1 MYNEFNV
8 FDQGNSYLDFQYPL
22 LDQSLFRPHEGLGG
36 LRSSLLGVEKFEV
49 PALTPTTIT
58 ANFVIHS
65 NFSGVHSLVDPL
77 VGTSPVVNTEAI
89 NLALLQL
96 GQSFDD
102 FLQKPNFIDSL
113 QVVFGS
119 GWQLQTATAL
129 IKDLAQGQNLPSIE
143 VVKGQEL
150 QAQGA
155 FSQQTNTIYLAQEF
169 VEQNPTNAIAT
180 VLTEEL
186 GHYIDSQL
194 NPVDTP
200 GDEGQLFAAIVDG
213 IELTPSQLQAIKA
226 EDDHKIVTINGQT
239 LLVEQSVNEIVGTA
253 GRDVLT
259 GTPLRDRIIA
269 GVGADLITGGLG
281 ADTFVYQS
289 IRDAGDIIKDFELR
303 LDVIDLS
310 QVLNGFGYQGLNP
323 IADGYIKFS
332 SYTGGTIILID
343 SDGKGSLSP
352 RPYIYVEKVT
362 PNDLSSYPSHFIPNP
377 GEPPQIEANLV
388 NDTGVSESDR
398 LSFDPTIRGKV
409 TATSNLI
416 SLKAGLNNQAVTVD
430 IFDTLQPDGSF
441 NLTTAR
447 LRQIN
452 GGSLNDGAYTLK
464 LQATDNKGNI
474 SSVYSFNFVLDTT
487 APILNL
493 QLDPNFDSAP
503 LGDLQTSFETVNLVG
518 ATEANLTVNLPQI
531 GVSSTSNNLGEFT
544 FSNIS
549 LTPGSNLFTVVA
561 KDLAGNQGEFS
572 QTFQRLV
579 QPINTA
585 PTNLSLNPASS
596 AENVPDNNIIGT
608 FITTD
613 IDVADTHTYSLVTGE
628 GGTDNTAFVIV
639 DNQLRIKQSPDFETK
654 SAYSVRVRTTDV
666 GGLFSDKAF
675 SITITNVNEVATD
688 ILLDGDTVEENADGA
703 VIGTI
708 SVIDPDTISA
718 FINNTVT
725 VNDDRFEVVNNNG
738 SLKLKLKD
746 GRSLNYEV
754 ETTIPLTLTATDV
767 SDSSLTYS
775 KNFTIN
781 VTDVNEN
788 VQLPTLSAFVVND
801 TGVSNSDRL
810 TQDPTVRGQTT
821 DATTLQG
828 NLNGNGFVDISDALN
843 EDGSFTISLE
853 QYDVLS
859 NGALPDGDYTLE
871 LKVKNSTGQESEIV
885 TISFTLD
892 LTPPPVTFGL
902 APGSDTG
909 VLGDR
914 ITSDR
919 FVTLVGQT
927 QPGLT
932 VALLETQQTTTADSQ
947 GNFSFTDVPMPVA
960 GKAPFTIVAVD
971 AAGNQGRS
979 QEFLTREGINGAP
992 EITSIPES
1000 IFDTAQQTTYT
1011 YQIVATDPDGDDLT
1025 YTLLNAPLGTEIDEN
1040 RVLSFT
1046 PSADLKPFYEFTV
1059 EVSDGRGG
1067 TDIQTF
1073 TVEVP
1078 AFANFGTIR
1087 GIKWNDLNGNG
1098 VRDNELVQGANPD
1111 VVYVL
1116 DVSGSADFGF
1126 VGSPIGDFNGDGLEN
1141 TRLDA
1146 EIAAFIAL
1154 NQQLNS
1160 QGLGDRAQVAI
1171 VVYSGFAANA
1181 DMDLG
1186 ANGLQIT
1193 TTLGADSNS
1202 DGTTDVEEILRSI
1215 RSGAFGVGNFTGTN
1229 PEIALQKVEETFAS
1243 IGTQTGNGNVI
1254 FLTDGEQNRGG
1265 SIVDEVER
1273 LKAQGF
1279 NLSAFGV
1286 GNDASLSVIQT
1297 IDPDGTKF
1305 TSIDDI
1311 LDAFGGIGEGS
1322 RSVLEPG
1329 LAGVSIYLD
1338 INNNGI
1344 LDPGEP
1350 VQITAQDDP
1359 STLDID
1365 ETGQYEFNNLAPGT
1379 YIVREIIPD
1388 GFEQTFPLRNI
1399 TRTGDGYADIILEF
1413 VSGGNAPSPL
1423 IEPYGSTGGL
1433 PSGSLFNGNGRYTV
1447 EPVNPEV
1454 ILGAPPPSPIIG
1466 RNPEVDWLALPLGSY
1481 VTVGFTDEVIIDGP
1495 GDDIFIRSFDPQDSA
1510 NEFADVFVSSDG
1522 VNFEFLGTV
1531 NERGLVSLDLADINF
1546 TKPVT
1551 AVRVQG
1557 VDNRGT
1563 SPGFDLIGVEVL
1575 PGSIASPDFYT
1586 VQLEAGE
1593 IVENIDFGNVQIA
1606 INQDPIITSTPIIE
1620 AVVGQPYEYLVRAND
1635 PDGDPLTFS
1644 LNQAPEGM
1652 VIDPQTGRISY
1663 TPPITAITSNFDTS
1677 DSQIRPGADNQATFT
1692 NISQFNFTDAIS
1704 DYAIGEG
1711 FNVFTNLPV
1720 GPVFRS
1726 AVSFDLSSLSSQVTS
1741 AKLQLLKNRTS
1752 GDPIETLGL
1761 FEVITDINQLYTN
1774 RIGLV
1779 SPQIFEDL
1787 GTGRSY
1793 GTFDVA
1799 TGGNPDE
1806 ILEFELNET
1815 AIAAI
1820 NAASGDFFSI
1830 GLALLSANPNN
1841 TTQAAEYLFAFSG
1854 SAGIQRLVLETQNE
1868 ETVEI
1873 LVNDGK
1879 GGEAIQNYT
1888 LSIVESSDNQ
1898 PPVITSTP
1906 TISIALGETYEY
1918 QIEATDPNADSLT
1931 YSLINFPDGMEID
1944 EFGKI
1949 TWIPTQIGEF
1959 TLEIAVS
1966 DGRGGSDTQIYRI
1979 EVVRDLAEDTE
1990 APQINFGF
1998 NSTVLK
2004 LGETLNL
2011 QIQGLDNVG
2020 LADLDVSFNGDSL
2033 VLTPNT
2039 VTNGLINTAS
2049 ITPNTTGVF
2058 EVVATATDF
2067 AGNTVTKTISVRVI
2081 NPNDTQAPITELDL
2095 SGFDPLNPVISELT
2109 DIVGTINDP
2118 DLEFYRVELAPV
2130 SLINL
2135 SNPTAND
2142 PDYITI
2148 AEGRANVDNGVL
2160 AQIDPSLYRNDSYY
2174 IRVYTQDYSGNA
2186 NVQGVVLGINSQN
2199 KPGRFALEF
2208 TDLSIPLTGI
2218 PIEIQRRYDSLDA
2231 KFSGD
2236 FGYGWSL
2243 GFQDAQIQEA
2253 SSTGVDLSRDDFFGG
2268 NSFTVGT
2275 RVTLTTPDGRRV
2287 GFTFNPIPD
2296 GGGFLG
2302 VRYKPNF
2309 TPDAGVYDRLE
2320 VDYTPLTVRG
2330 NGSTGL
2336 YVFGFTYNPSQ
2347 YRLITKDG
2355 TTYRYDQYQGLL
2367 DITDRNGN
2375 KLTYTDAG
2383 IFSSTGQ
2390 SVNFNRDAQGRI
2402 AEIIDPAGKAIL
2414 YGYDAKGNLVS
2425 VTDQAGLVSRHTYL
2439 TNPNY
2444 LEQIID
2450 PRGKAVIRTE
2460 YDAKGRV
2467 KATKDALGNTISSD
2481 YNVSAGGSTITQLDA
2496 LGNTTT
2502 TIRDSRGN
2510 VISVIN
2516 PLGAVTQLNYDA
2528 NNNPISITDSRGF
2541 STTRTFDTRGNVSSI
2556 TDALGNTRS
2565 FTYDQFNNIT
2575 SETDPLGRITRFV
2588 YNAKGNLVELIDAT
2602 GTSNTFAYDNIGRV
2616 SSFNDANGNTTTFGY
2631 NGTTLGKPTQVTFPD
2646 GSTQQ
2651 IQYNQFGQISRLV
2664 DENGSATEYV
2674 TDDVGRLIVKRDA
2687 LGNETKY
2694 TYDAQLIT
2702 SVIDPLGNTVKFEY
2716 DDAGRLIRQIDPF
2729 NGVTEFGYDA
2739 LGRRVSETDPLGRTT
2754 TTTYR
2759 EDGLITAITDGN
2771 GSTTSFEYDLAGN
2784 QTAVIDPLGNRT
2796 SFGYDALGRQVRKID
2811 PLGNV
2816 GTYAYDAVN
2825 NLIQI
2830 IDRNNRQ
2837 RTFTYDGV
2845 NRLVQENWLNNSTPI
2860 RTINF
2865 TYDAV
2870 GNLVRATDA
2879 DSAFAFNYDSR
2890 DRVTQV
2896 NQTGVSGLAPVTLNY
2911 TYDATG
2917 NRASVSDNFGV
2928 RVNSTYDVRNLLTSQ
2943 TWQGTGIDPA
2953 RVNYFYDSRGDRT
2966 QIQRFSNLAGT
2977 QLVGSTTFNYDALQR
2992 LTGIT
2997 HSNGTGSTLAN
3008 YSYNYNLASFLN
3020 SETYKGQTTNYTYD
3034 RANQLTNADRSLLP
3048 DENYTYDANGN
3059 PRGSSFV
3066 VGANNQ
3072 ILSDGQFNYTYDKE
3086 GNLATKSNIATGV
3099 ATTYNYDFRN
3109 RLVGVVDRNV
3119 SGNISQSVEFKYD
3132 AFDRRISKTVNG
3144 QTTYFVN
3151 DGDELWAELNPV
3163 GEIISRYL
3171 QGADVDE
3178 LIARYRPGEGTSWYL
3193 TDRLGTIRDMV
3204 NAVGNLV
3211 NSINYDSF
3219 GEILGQTNPSVGDR
3233 FTFAG
3238 REFDSETG
3246 LYYNRARYYDANL
3259 GRFISQDPIGFAGED
3274 FNLYRYVGNN
3284 PVNATDAFGFIAA
3297 LEYSSILRETV
3308 SGPTGSVI
3316 GSLIGFLQG
3325 FGATNLVFISNILEI
3340 ANAGGDPIA
3349 EWGNAIKRTEEKL
3362 KEIKDNLSR
3371 LEALDNEEGLVKGFV
3386 TGAGYDIVKLEWN
3399 IFPKKVDRVAK
3410 FFGPELSISDG
3421 FSPVSGKL
3429 APVTKKPASLS
3440 IKGGGFKQG
3449 YEAGLLYL
3457 EVIAAP
3463 N

>member
-8 FDQGNSYLDFQYPL
+8 FDQGNSSLDFQYPL
-22 LDQSLFRPHEGLGG
+22 LDQSLFPSPERLRERPSGLM
-36 LRSSLLGVEKFEV
+36 RVDNIEIPS
-49 PALTPTTIT
+49 LTPTTL
-58 ANFVIHS
+58 APNFAIHS
-65 NFSGVHSLVDPL
+65 NFSGLHSLVDPL
-77 VGTSPVVNTEAI
+77 VGTSPVVNREAI
-89 NLALLQL
+89 NLALSQV
-96 GQSFDD
+96 GQSFED
-102 FLQKPNFIDSL
+102 FLQKPNYIDSL
-113 QVVFGS
+113 QVAFGS
-119 GWQLQTATAL
+119 GWQQETATAL
-129 IKDLAQGQNLPSIE
+129 IKDLAQGQNLLAIE
-143 VVKGQEL
+143 VVTGQEL
-150 QAQGA
+150 EAQGA

-169 VEQNPTNAIAT
+169 VQQNPTNAIAT

-200 GDEGQLFAAIVDG
+200 GDEGELFAAIVDG
-213 IELTPSQLQAIKA
+213 VELTPGQLQAIKV

-239 LLVEQSVNEIVGTA
+239 LLVEQSVNEIVGTG

-259 GTPLRDRIIA
+259 GTPLSDRII
-269 GVGADLITGGLG
+269 GGTGADIITGGLG
-281 ADTFVYQS
+281 ADVFVYQS
-289 IRDAGDIIKDFELR
+289 IRDAGDTIKDFELR
-303 LDVIDLS
+303 QDVIDVS
-310 QVLNGFGYQGLNP
+310 QVLSSFGYQGLNP

-332 SYTGGTIILID
+332 TYTGGTIILID
-343 SDGKGSLSP
+343 SDGTGSLSA
-352 RPYIYVEKVT
+352 RPYIYVENVT
-362 PNDLSSYPSHFIPNP
+362 PNDLSSYSSHFIPNP

-388 NDTGVSESDR
+388 NDTGVSDSDR
-398 LSFDPTIRGKV
+398 LTFDPTINGKV
-409 TATSNLI
+409 TATSNLV
-416 SLKAGLNNQAVTVD
+416 SLKAGLNNQPVTVD
-430 IFDTLQPDGSF
+430 IFDTLQPDGTFS
-441 NLTTAR
+441 LTSAR

-464 LQATDNKGNI
+464 LQAIDNKGNI

-487 APILNL
+487 APNLNL
-493 QLDPNFDSAP
+493 QLDPDFDSAP
-503 LGDLQTSFETVNLVG
+503 VGDLQTNFETVNLVG
-518 ATEANLTVNLPQI
+518 TTEANLIVSLQQT
-531 GVSSTSNNLGEFT
+531 GVSNTSNNLGQ
-544 FSNIS
+544 FSFADIS
-549 LTPGSNLFTVVA
+549 LTQGNNLFTVVA

-579 QPINTA
+579 QPVNAA
-585 PTNLSLNPASS
+585 PTNLSLIPASS
-596 AENVPDNNIIGT
+596 AENVPDNTTIGT
-608 FITTD
+608 FTTTD
-613 IDVADTHTYSLVTGE
+613 PDVGDTHTYSLVAGE
-628 GGTDNTAFVIV
+628 GDTDNTAFTIV
-639 DNQLRIKQSPDFETK
+639 GNELRINDSPNFETK
-654 SAYSVRVRTTDV
+654 SSYSIRVRTTDA
-666 GGLFSDKAF
+666 GGLSYEQVFNIS
-675 SITITNVNEVATD
+675 ITNVNEAPTD
-688 ILLDGDTVEENADGA
+688 ILLDGDKVEENAVGA
-703 VIGTI
+703 VVGTI
-708 SVIDPDTISA
+708 SVTDPDLVA
-718 FINNTVT
+718 DFLNNTVT

-738 SLKLKLKD
+738 TLQLKLKD
-746 GRSLNYEV
+746 ERNIDYEV
-754 ETTIPLTLTATDV
+754 ETTVPLTLTATDV

-788 VQLPTLSAFVVND
+788 VQLPTISAALAND

-810 TQDPTVRGQTT
+810 TQDPTVNGQIT

-871 LKVKNSTGQESEIV
+871 LKAKNITGQESEIV
-885 TISFTLD
+885 TISFILD
-892 LTPPPVTFGL
+892 LTPPPLTFGL
-902 APGSDTG
+902 APESDTG
-909 VLGDR
+909 ILGDG

-919 FVTLVGQT
+919 FVTLEGQT
-927 QPGLT
+927 EPGLT
-932 VALLETQQTTTADSQ
+932 VALLETQQMLTADSQ
-947 GNFSFTDVPMPVA
+947 GNFSFIDVPMPVA
-960 GKAPFTIVAVD
+960 GQAPFTIVAVD
-971 AAGNQGRS
+971 TAGNQGRS
-979 QEFLTREGINGAP
+979 QQFLTREGINGAP
-992 EITSIPES
+992 EITSTPES
-1000 IFDTAQQTTYT
+1000 IFDTQTQSTYT
-1011 YQIVATDPDGDDLT
+1011 YQITATDPDGDDLT

-1059 EVSDGRGG
+1059 EVNDGRGG

-1171 VVYSGFAANA
+1171 VVYSGFAAHA
-1181 DMDLG
+1181 DMNLG
-1186 ANGLQIT
+1186 TNGLQLT
-1193 TTLGADSNS
+1193 TTLGTDSNS

-1215 RSGAFGVGNFTGTN
+1215 RSGAFGVGNNTGTN
-1229 PEIALQKVEETFAS
+1229 PEVALRKVEETFAS

-1344 LDPGEP
+1344 LDSGEP
-1350 VQITAQDDP
+1350 VQVTAQDDP
-1359 STLDID
+1359 NTLDID

-1388 GFEQTFPLRNI
+1388 GFEQTFPLRNV
-1399 TRTGDGYADIILEF
+1399 TRPGDGYADIILEF

-1433 PSGSLFNGNGRYTV
+1433 PSGSPFNGNGRYTV

-1495 GDDIFIRSFDPQDSA
+1495 GDDIFIRSFDPIDSA
-1510 NEFADVFVSSDG
+1510 NEFADVFVSSNGID
-1522 VNFEFLGTV
+1522 FELLGTI
-1531 NERGLVSLDLADINF
+1531 NQRGLVSLDLANINF
-1546 TKPVT
+1546 TKPVI

-1557 VDNRGT
+1557 LDNRGT
-1563 SPGFDLIGVEVL
+1563 SPGFDLISVEVL

-1663 TPPITAITSNFDTS
+1663 TPTITAITSNFDTS

-1761 FEVITDINQLYTN
+1761 FEVTTEINQLYTN

-1779 SPQIFEDL
+1779 SPEIFEDL
-1787 GTGRSY
+1787 GTGTSY

-1799 TGGNPDE
+1799 TGGNPSE
-1806 ILEFELNET
+1806 ILEFELNEA

-1854 SAGIQRLVLETQNE
+1854 NAGIQRLVLETENK

-1879 GGEAIQNYT
+1879 GGEAVQNYT

-1949 TWIPTQIGEF
+1949 TWIPTEIGEF

-1966 DGRGGSDTQIYRI
+1966 DGRGGADTQIYRI

-1990 APQINFGF
+1990 APQVNLSF

-2011 QIQGLDNVG
+2011 QIQGFDNIG
-2020 LADLDVSFNGDSL
+2020 LADLDLSFNGNSL
-2033 VLTPNT
+2033 VLTPDT

-2049 ITPNTTGVF
+2049 ITLNKTGVF

-2067 AGNTVTKTISVRVI
+2067 SGNTDTETISIRVI

-2135 SNPTAND
+2135 SNPAAND

-2160 AQIDPSLYRNDSYY
+2160 AQIDPNLYRNDSYY

-2243 GFQDAQIQEA
+2243 GLQDAQIQEA
-2253 SSTGVDLSRDDFFGG
+2253 APTGVDLSRDNFFGG

-2287 GFTFNPIPD
+2287 GFTFNPVPD
-2296 GGGFLG
+2296 LAGLLG
-2302 VRYKPNF
+2302 VRYKPTF

-2320 VDYTPLTVRG
+2320 VDYTPLSIRSD
-2330 NGSTGL
+2330 GSVGL
-2336 YVFGFTYNPSQ
+2336 YLFGFTYNPSQ

-2355 TTYRYDQYQGLL
+2355 TTYRYDQYKGLL

-2402 AEIIDPAGKAIL
+2402 TEIIDPAGQGII
-2414 YGYDAKGNLVS
+2414 YNYDAQGNLVS
-2425 VTDQAGLVSRHTYL
+2425 VTDQAGLSATHTYSDSR
-2439 TNPNY
+2439 PHY
-2444 LEQIID
+2444 LEQIVD
-2450 PRGKAVIRTE
+2450 PRGNIVIKTE
-2460 YDAKGRV
+2460 YDPQGRV
-2467 KATKDALGNTISSD
+2467 IGVTDALGNIISNSYD
-2481 YNVSAGGSTITQLDA
+2481 VNATGSSKTQIDP

-2502 TIRDSRGN
+2502 TVWDDRGN
-2510 VISVIN
+2510 VISIRDQV
-2516 PLGAVTQLNYDA
+2516 GAITTFTYDA
-2528 NNNPISITDSRGF
+2528 NNNPITVTDPRGF
-2541 STTRTFDTRGNVSSI
+2541 TTTRTFDTRGNLTSI
-2556 TDALGNTRS
+2556 TNALGNSRT
-2565 FTYDQFNNIT
+2565 FTYDQFNNVIT
-2575 SETDPLGRITRFV
+2575 DTNSLGHITQFI
-2588 YNAKGNLVELIDAT
+2588 Y
-2602 GTSNTFAYDNIGRV
+2602 
-2616 SSFNDANGNTTTFGY
+2616 DANGNLVQVINATNQSNRFTYDNLGRVNSFIDANGNAITFSY
-2631 NGTTLGKPTQVTFPD
+2631 ANTTLGKPTQITFSD

-2651 IQYNQFGQISRLV
+2651 IEYNQFGQITRLV
-2664 DENGSATEYV
+2664 DENGHATTYI
-2674 TDDVGRLIVKRDA
+2674 TDSIGRLIAQRDP
-2687 LGNETKY
+2687 LGNEITY

-2702 SVIDPLGNTVKFEY
+2702 SVTDSLGNAESYEY
-2716 DDAGRLIRQIDPF
+2716 DNAGQLIRRIDPF
-2729 NGVTEFGYDA
+2729 NGVTQLSYDA
-2739 LGRRVSETDPLGRTT
+2739 LGRRISETDPLGNTT

-2759 EDGLITAITDGN
+2759 GDGLITAITDAAGN
-2771 GSTTSFEYDLAGN
+2771 TTYFEYDLAGN

-2796 SFGYDALGRQVRKID
+2796 AFTYDALGRQIMQTD

-2816 GTYAYDAVN
+2816 TTYNYDAVN
-2825 NLIQI
+2825 NLIAI

-2837 RTFTYDGV
+2837 RTFTYDAV
-2845 NRLVQENWLNNSTPI
+2845 NRLLQENWLVDDTPVQI
-2860 RTINF
+2860 INF

-2870 GNLVRATDA
+2870 GNLISVTNPDITNT
-2879 DSAFAFNYDSR
+2879 FVYDSR
-2890 DRVTQV
+2890 DRVIQASTEI
-2896 NQTGVSGLAPVTLNY
+2896 SGLSPVVLTY
-2911 TYDATG
+2911 TYDRTG
-2917 NRASVSDNFGV
+2917 NRISASDNLGV
-2928 RVNSTYDVRNLLTSQ
+2928 SVNSTYDPRNLLTSQ
-2943 TWQGTGIDPA
+2943 TWQGTGIDPVRIDYA
-2953 RVNYFYDSRGDRT
+2953 YNSRGDRT
-2966 QIQRFSNLAGT
+2966 QIQRFSDLTGT
-2977 QLVGSTTFNYDALQR
+2977 QLIGSSTFNYDALQR
-2992 LTGIT
+2992 LTEIT
-2997 HSNGTGSTLAN
+2997 HFDGAGSTLA
-3008 YSYNYNLASFLN
+3008 SYNYNYNAASLIN
-3020 SETYKGQTTNYTYD
+3020 SEIYKGQTTNYTYD
-3034 RANQLTNADRSLLP
+3034 SVNQLTNADRSILP
-3048 DENYTYDANGN
+3048 DGNYNYDENGN
-3059 PRGSSFV
+3059 PIGNGFV

-3072 ILSDGQFNYTYDKE
+3072 ILSDGTFNYSYDAE
-3086 GNLATKSNIATGV
+3086 GSLVTKTNIATGNV
-3099 ATTYNYDFRN
+3099 TNYVYDFRN
-3109 RLVGVVDRNV
+3109 RLIEVVNKNAD
-3119 SGNISQSVEFKYD
+3119 GNTTQFVEFKYD
-3132 AFDRRISKTVNG
+3132 GFGRRISKTVNG
-3144 QTTYFVN
+3144 ETTYFIN
-3151 DGDELWAELNPV
+3151 EGNNLWSELNEV
-3163 GEIISRYL
+3163 GEVINRYL
-3171 QGADVDE
+3171 HGAKVDE
-3178 LIARYRPGEGTSWYL
+3178 LIARYSPNERTSWYL
-3193 TDRLGTIRDMV
+3193 TDRLGTVRDV
-3204 NAVGNLV
+3204 ANTVGELI
-3211 NSINYDSF
+3211 NSIDYNSF
-3219 GEILGQTNPSVGDR
+3219 GQILAQTNPSAGDR
-3233 FTFAG
+3233 FTFTG
-3238 REFDSETG
+3238 REYDEEIA
-3246 LYYNRARYYDANL
+3246 LYYYRARYYDANL
-3259 GRFISQDPIGFAGED
+3259 GRFISQDPIGFAGQD
-3274 FNLYRYVGNN
+3274 VNLYRYVGNN
-3284 PVNATDAFGFIAA
+3284 PVNATDPSGLIAA
-3297 LEYSSILRETV
+3297 IEYKIIIDLFVLGE
-3308 SGPTGSVI
+3308 PGSFI
-3316 GSLIGFLQG
+3316 GALIGFLQG
-3325 FGATNLVFISNILEI
+3325 FGATNLVFIGNILEI
-3340 ANAGGDPIA
+3340 ANAGGDVIA
-3349 EWGNAIKRTEEKL
+3349 EWGTAIDRTIEKMEEIQN
-3362 KEIKDNLSR
+3362 ELSR
-3371 LEALDNEEGLVKGFV
+3371 FNAVDIKQGLVSGFV
-3386 TGAGYDIVKLEWN
+3386 DGAGLDVVKIQLKIPDLIVSEDD
-3399 IFPKKVDRVAK
+3399 P
-3410 FFGPELSISDG
+3410 FFGEIDLLERGGAALGIPTSIDI
-3421 FSPVSGKL
+3421 PL
-3429 APVTKKPASLS
+3429 
-3440 IKGGGFKQG
+3440 KGGGFEDG
-3449 YEAGLLYL
+3449 YREARIYL
-3457 EVIAAP
+3457 ESLNP
-3463 N
+3463 RR

>member
-8 FDQGNSYLDFQYPL
+8 FGQGNSYLDFQYPL
-22 LDQSLFRPHEGLGG
+22 LDQSLFPSPEQLGG
-36 LRSSLLGVEKFEV
+36 LPSGLLGVEKLEI
-49 PALTPTTIT
+49 PSLTPTSL
-58 ANFVIHS
+58 APSFAIHS
-65 NFSGVHSLVDPL
+65 NFSGLHPLVDPL
-77 VGTSPVVNTEAI
+77 RGTSPAVNTEAI
-89 NLALLQL
+89 NLALLQV

-102 FLQKPNFIDSL
+102 FLQKPNYIDSL
-113 QVVFGS
+113 QVAFGS
-119 GWQLQTATAL
+119 GWQAETATTL
-129 IKDLAQGQNLPSIE
+129 IKDLAQGQNLPAIE
-143 VVKGQEL
+143 VVTGEEL

-169 VEQNPTNAIAT
+169 VEQNPTNEIAT

-200 GDEGQLFAAIVDG
+200 GDEGELFAAIVNG
-213 IELTPSQLQAIKA
+213 VELTPERLQAIKA
-226 EDDHKIVTINGQT
+226 EDDHNIVTINGQT
-239 LLVEQSVNEIVGTA
+239 LLIEQSVNEIIGTA

-259 GTPLRDRIIA
+259 GTPLSDRII
-269 GVGADLITGGLG
+269 GGFGADIITGGLG
-281 ADTFVYQS
+281 ADIFVYQS
-289 IRDAGDIIKDFELR
+289 IRDAGDTIKDFELR

-332 SYTGGTIILID
+332 TYTGGTIILID
-343 SDGKGSLSP
+343 SDGTGSLSA
-352 RPYIYVEKVT
+352 RPYIYVENVT

-377 GEPPQIEANLV
+377 GKLPQIQANLA
-388 NDTGVSESDR
+388 NDTGVSD
-398 LSFDPTIRGKV
+398 
-409 TATSNLI
+409 
-416 SLKAGLNNQAVTVD
+416 
-430 IFDTLQPDGSF
+430 
-441 NLTTAR
+441 
-447 LRQIN
+447 
-452 GGSLNDGAYTLK
+452 
-464 LQATDNKGNI
+464 
-474 SSVYSFNFVLDTT
+474 
-487 APILNL
+487 
-493 QLDPNFDSAP
+493 
-503 LGDLQTSFETVNLVG
+503 
-518 ATEANLTVNLPQI
+518 
-531 GVSSTSNNLGEFT
+531 
-544 FSNIS
+544 
-549 LTPGSNLFTVVA
+549 
-561 KDLAGNQGEFS
+561 
-572 QTFQRLV
+572 
-579 QPINTA
+579 
-585 PTNLSLNPASS
+585 
-596 AENVPDNNIIGT
+596 
-608 FITTD
+608 
-613 IDVADTHTYSLVTGE
+613 
-628 GGTDNTAFVIV
+628 
-639 DNQLRIKQSPDFETK
+639 
-654 SAYSVRVRTTDV
+654 
-666 GGLFSDKAF
+666 
-675 SITITNVNEVATD
+675 
-688 ILLDGDTVEENADGA
+688 
-703 VIGTI
+703 
-708 SVIDPDTISA
+708 
-718 FINNTVT
+718 
-725 VNDDRFEVVNNNG
+725 
-738 SLKLKLKD
+738 
-746 GRSLNYEV
+746 
-754 ETTIPLTLTATDV
+754 
-767 SDSSLTYS
+767 
-775 KNFTIN
+775 
-781 VTDVNEN
+781 
-788 VQLPTLSAFVVND
+788 
-801 TGVSNSDRL
+801 SDRL
-810 TQDPTVRGQTT
+810 TQDPTVSGQIT

-859 NGALPDGDYTLE
+859 NGVLPDGEYTLE
-871 LKVKNSTGQESEIV
+871 LKASSSTGQASEIV
-885 TISFTLD
+885 TVSFTLD

-902 APGSDTG
+902 APESDTG
-909 VLGDR
+909 ILGDR
-914 ITSDR
+914 MTSDR
-919 FVTLVGQT
+919 FVALVGQT
-927 QPGLT
+927 EPGLT
-932 VALLETQQTTTADSQ
+932 VALLENQQMLTADSQ
-947 GNFSFTDVPMPVA
+947 GNFSFTNVPMPVA
-960 GKAPFTIVAVD
+960 GQAPFTIVAVD
-971 AAGNQGRS
+971 AAGNQGRV
-979 QEFLTREGINGAP
+979 QQFFTREGINGAP

-1000 IFDTAQQTTYT
+1000 IFDTTQQTAYT
-1011 YQIVATDPDGDDLT
+1011 YQIEATDPDGDDLT

-1040 RVLSFT
+1040 QVLSFT

-1098 VRDNELVQGANPD
+1098 VRDNELVQGSNPD

-1160 QGLGDRAQVAI
+1160 QELGDRAQVAI

-1186 ANGLQIT
+1186 TNGLQIT

-1243 IGTQTGNGNVI
+1243 IGTQAGNGNVI

-1388 GFEQTFPLRNI
+1388 GFEQTFPLRNV

-1433 PSGSLFNGNGRYTV
+1433 PSGSPFNGNGRYTV

-1495 GDDIFIRSFDPQDSA
+1495 GDDIFIRSFDPIDSA
-1510 NEFADVFVSSDG
+1510 NEFADVFVSSNGID
-1522 VNFEFLGTV
+1522 FELLGTI
-1531 NERGLVSLDLADINF
+1531 NQRGLVSLDLADINF
-1546 TKPVT
+1546 TKPVI

-1557 VDNRGT
+1557 LDNRGT
-1563 SPGFDLIGVEVL
+1563 SPGFDLISVEVL

-1644 LNQAPEGM
+1644 LNQAPQGM

-1677 DSQIRPGADNQATFT
+1677 DSQIRPGIDNQA
-1692 NISQFNFTDAIS
+1692 SFTDDNQGINFGS
-1704 DYAIGEG
+1704 SIGDYAVGEG
-1711 FNVFTNLPV
+1711 FRTFSNLPV
-1720 GPVFRS
+1720 GPLFRS

-1741 AKLQLLKNRTS
+1741 AKLQLQKNRTS

-1761 FEVITDINQLYTN
+1761 FEVTTDANTLYTSSY
-1774 RIGLV
+1774 V
-1779 SPQIFEDL
+1779 SPAIYEDL

-1799 TGGNPDE
+1799 TGGNTSE
-1806 ILEFELNET
+1806 ILEFELNEA

-1854 SAGIQRLVLETQNE
+1854 NAGIQRLVLETENK

-1879 GGEAIQNYT
+1879 GGEAVQNYT
-1888 LSIVESSDNQ
+1888 LNIVESSDNQ

-1949 TWIPTQIGEF
+1949 TWIPTEIGEF

-1966 DGRGGSDTQIYRI
+1966 DGRGGADTQIYRV

-2004 LGETLNL
+2004 LGETLDL

-2033 VLTPNT
+2033 VLTPDT

-2067 AGNTVTKTISVRVI
+2067 AGNTVTETISVRVI

-2135 SNPTAND
+2135 SNPAAND

-2160 AQIDPSLYRNDSYY
+2160 AQIDPNLYRNDSYY

-2243 GFQDAQIQEA
+2243 GLQDAQIQEA
-2253 SSTGVDLSRDDFFGG
+2253 APTGIDLSRDNFFGG

-2287 GFTFNPIPD
+2287 GFTFNPVPD
-2296 GGGFLG
+2296 FAGFLG
-2302 VRYKPNF
+2302 VRYKPTF

-2320 VDYTPLTVRG
+2320 VDYTPLSVRSD
-2330 NGSTGL
+2330 GSVGL
-2336 YVFGFTYNPSQ
+2336 YLFGFTYNPSQ
-2347 YRLITKDG
+2347 YRLITKEG
-2355 TTYRYDQYQGLL
+2355 ITYRYDQYKGLL
-2367 DITDRNGN
+2367 DVTDRNGN

-2402 AEIIDPAGKAIL
+2402 TEIIDPAGKGII
-2414 YGYDAKGNLVS
+2414 YNYDAQGNLVS
-2425 VTDQAGLVSRHTYL
+2425 VSDRNNSTTQFVYDTQLPSYL
-2439 TNPNY
+2439 T
-2444 LEQIID
+2444 EIID
-2450 PRGKAVIRTE
+2450 PLGRKGVRTE
-2460 YDAKGRV
+2460 YDEQGRLARIIDGNGNV
-2467 KATKDALGNTISSD
+2467 TNLGFDTNASVQTITDGLGNKTTLIYDSRGNIISEINALGGVTQRTYDTNNNLLSLKDPLGNTATYTYDSRGNLLTQTNPLNQTTTYT
-2481 YNVSAGGSTITQLDA
+2481 YNDLNKVVTVTDP
-2496 LGNTTT
+2496 LGNTTQNTYDSQGNLVSQRDAAGNIT
-2502 TIRDSRGN
+2502 TYVYDARGN
-2510 VISVIN
+2510 VTTVTSPQSQTTKYEYDSQGRITGIIDALNQKTGMTYDGNGNLLNITTPLGNTTRFTYDAEGRPISV
-2516 PLGAVTQLNYDA
+2516 
-2528 NNNPISITDSRGF
+2528 
-2541 STTRTFDTRGNVSSI
+2541 
-2556 TDALGNTRS
+2556 TDALGNVS
-2565 FTYDQFNNIT
+2565 
-2575 SETDPLGRITRFV
+2575 RIE
-2588 YNAKGNLVELIDAT
+2588 YNALGDRTAT
-2602 GTSNTFAYDNIGRV
+2602 I
-2616 SSFNDANGNTTTFGY
+2616 
-2631 NGTTLGKPTQVTFPD
+2631 
-2646 GSTQQ
+2646 
-2651 IQYNQFGQISRLV
+2651 
-2664 DENGSATEYV
+2664 
-2674 TDDVGRLIVKRDA
+2674 
-2687 LGNETKY
+2687 
-2694 TYDAQLIT
+2694 
-2702 SVIDPLGNTVKFEY
+2702 
-2716 DDAGRLIRQIDPF
+2716 
-2729 NGVTEFGYDA
+2729 DA
-2739 LGRRVSETDPLGRTT
+2739 LGRRREFSYDTQGQLTENRYPDGTTERFTYDANGRRTSYTDRGGRTTIFVYDGLGRLFETIAPDGTPDNLTDNPRIRREYDAAGRLIGFIDERGNRTEYGYDAADRQILVRDALNNPTRYAYDADVQVVTITDALNRATQFVYDPLGRVVETRYPDGTKTITT
-2754 TTTYR
+2754 YDALDRVIAETDQAGITTQFEYDALDRLTAVVDALGQRTEYGYDAEGNLISQKDAKGNTTTYQYDAVSQR
-2759 EDGLITAITDGN
+2759 FATILPLGQRSTQTYDAVGNVTSVTDFNGKTITYRYNSNDQIITEGFADGTSVNYTYTPTLQRATVTDSRGVTSYTYN
-2771 GSTTSFEYDLAGN
+2771 ERDQLTTRTEVDGRTIGYTYDIA
-2784 QTAVIDPLGNRT
+2784 GNRT
-2796 SFGYDALGRQVRKID
+2796 SLTTPAGTVGYTYDALNRMQTVS
-2811 PLGNV
+2811 
-2816 GTYAYDAVN
+2816 
-2825 NLIQI
+2825 
-2830 IDRNNRQ
+2830 DRSG
-2837 RTFTYDGV
+2837 GV
-2845 NRLVQENWLNNSTPI
+2845 TRYV
-2860 RTINF
+2860 
-2865 TYDAV
+2865 YDAV
-2870 GNLVRATDA
+2870 GNLVRTELP
-2879 DSAFAFNYDSR
+2879 NNTVETRRYDSL
-2890 DRVTQV
+2890 DRLVSVEQRGASGIIAGYEYTLGLAGNRLAVTEANGRQV
-2896 NQTGVSGLAPVTLNY
+2896 NYAYDRLYRLVQEAISDPTAGNRTIGY
-2911 TYDATG
+2911 TYDAVG
-2917 NRASVSDNFGV
+2917 NRLS
-2928 RVNSTYDVRNLLTSQ
+2928 RNDSGEGLT
-2943 TWQGTGIDPA
+2943 T
-2953 RVNYFYDSRGDRT
+2953 
-2966 QIQRFSNLAGT
+2966 
-2977 QLVGSTTFNYDALQR
+2977 
-2992 LTGIT
+2992 
-2997 HSNGTGSTLAN
+2997 
-3008 YSYNYNLASFLN
+3008 YSYDDN
-3020 SETYKGQTTNYTYD
+3020 D
-3034 RANQLTNADRSLLP
+3034 RLLR
-3048 DENYTYDANGN
+3048 E
-3059 PRGSSFV
+3059 
-3066 VGANNQ
+3066 
-3072 ILSDGQFNYTYDKE
+3072 IL
-3086 GNLATKSNIATGV
+3086 
-3099 ATTYNYDFRN
+3099 
-3109 RLVGVVDRNV
+3109 
-3119 SGNISQSVEFKYD
+3119 
-3132 AFDRRISKTVNG
+3132 NG
-3144 QTTYFVN
+3144 QTTEYTYDDNGSTLTVKVN
-3151 DGDELWAELNPV
+3151 GTDQVNYRWDDQGRLISADIVTPQGTQRIEYRYDADGNRVAVIVN
-3163 GEIISRYL
+3163 GEETRYL
-3171 QGADVDE
+3171 VDTEEAYAEVVEEYKPDGTIEKSYVRGLDLISQDQQGQASIHHAAGLGSVN
-3178 LIARYRPGEGTSWYL
+3178 AL
-3193 TDRLGTIRDMV
+3193 TDSNGNVTDRYIYDAFGRLIGQQ
-3204 NAVGNLV
+3204 GNTDNDFGFTGEQFDE
-3211 NSINYDSF
+3211 NSD
-3219 GEILGQTNPSVGDR
+3219 
-3233 FTFAG
+3233 
-3238 REFDSETG
+3238 
-3246 LYYNRARYYDANL
+3246 LYYLRARYYNPEN
-3259 GRFISQDPIGFAGED
+3259 GQFISKDSFEGFLDDPQS
-3274 FNLYRYVGNN
+3274 LHKYTYVHNN
-3284 PVNATDAFGFIAA
+3284 PVNLIDPSGNVAAAEYRLLIQRVAPVVALATLRIALRQALINIAKGLADIPTTPGPQRPIPPFTPPAPPPPLPPFTPPAPPPPLPPFTPPAPPPPLPPFTPPAPPPPLPPFAPPSPFPASPPIFENRRFG
-3297 LEYSSILRETV
+3297 S
-3308 SGPTGSVI
+3308 PP
-3316 GSLIGFLQG
+3316 
-3325 FGATNLVFISNILEI
+3325 
-3340 ANAGGDPIA
+3340 DD
-3349 EWGNAIKRTEEKL
+3349 
-3362 KEIKDNLSR
+3362 IKDTLP
-3371 LEALDNEEGLVKGFV
+3371 A
-3386 TGAGYDIVKLEWN
+3386 
-3399 IFPKKVDRVAK
+3399 FPGTKRAK
-3410 FFGPELSISDG
+3410 SKT
-3421 FSPVSGKL
+3421 PVQ
-3429 APVTKKPASLS
+3429 
-3440 IKGGGFKQG
+3440 GGGGKRERWLDG
-3449 YEAGLLYL
+3449 KGKIYEWDSKKGTVEIYDPRGKNHLGDFDPRTGTRVGPKVPSRKV
-3457 EVIAAP
+3457 EP
-3463 N
+3463 